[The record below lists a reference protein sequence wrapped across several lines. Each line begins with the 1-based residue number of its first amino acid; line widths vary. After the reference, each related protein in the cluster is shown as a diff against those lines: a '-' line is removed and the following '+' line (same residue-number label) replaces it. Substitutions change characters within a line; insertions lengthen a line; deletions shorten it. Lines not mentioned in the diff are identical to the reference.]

1 MAKKKSKKAVV
12 KSKKKVVAKSKSKTV
27 AKKGLW
33 NKLKAE
39 FTTTAIVLIPI
50 AIGINQ
56 VGRLISTA
64 LGLPIFLD
72 TIGTVFMAMLAG
84 PWVAGVGGFLTNV
97 VTAIAYGRATSIF
110 FGVVQ
115 LFVGL
120 IAGWFVYNGWLKK
133 LWSVFTT
140 GALIAVIASLVSA
153 LMVVAVRGGVSG
165 TGVDAVV
172 AFFLASG
179 TGFWTSIVSARIIT
193 EMIDKIIA
201 VFVPWISI
209 KRLPEKYARLFKYTS
224 KIRD

>member
-1 MAKKKSKKAVV
+1 MARKTKKKTVKVKKTGFWA
-12 KSKKKVVAKSKSKTV
+12 KV
-27 AKKGLW
+27 
-33 NKLKAE
+33 KAE

-84 PWVAGVGGFLTNV
+84 PWVASVGGFLTNV
-97 VTAIAYGRATSIF
+97 VTAIAYGRATSVF

-115 LFVGL
+115 LGVGL
-120 IAGWFVYNGWLKK
+120 IAGLFVYKGWLKK

-140 GALIAVIASLVSA
+140 GALIAVMASLISA
-153 LMVVAVRGGVSG
+153 FMVVVVRGGVSG

-179 TGFWTSIVSARIIT
+179 SGFWTSIISARIIT

-201 VFVPWISI
+201 VFVPWLSI